1 MQKQKQPSRN
11 VLRKKQLAKQLYW
24 NHTSAWVFSCTF
36 AAYFQYKFSQ
46 EHFWR
51 VTSVETDT
59 YRNKAIKDD
68 GNAYIDIDD
77 DK

>member
-1 MQKQKQPSRN
+1 MFLEKSNLQSN
-11 VLRKKQLAKQLYW
+11 FIEITLR
-24 NHTSAWVFSCTF
+24 SAWVFSCKFT
-36 AAYFQYKFSQ
+36 AYFQYKFSQ

-77 DK
+77 DDK

>member
-1 MQKQKQPSRN
+1 M
-11 VLRKKQLAKQLYW
+11 
-24 NHTSAWVFSCTF
+24 FSCKF

-77 DK
+77 DDK